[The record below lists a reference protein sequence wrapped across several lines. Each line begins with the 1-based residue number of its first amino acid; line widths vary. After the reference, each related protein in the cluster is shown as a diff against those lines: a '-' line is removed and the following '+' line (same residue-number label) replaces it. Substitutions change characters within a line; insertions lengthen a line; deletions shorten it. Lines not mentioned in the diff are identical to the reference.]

1 VTLVTL
7 RSYRKSYSARIDG
20 IAAKTAHGVRAMLA
34 LAAANFSKTKA
45 PPKRG

>member
-1 VTLVTL
+1 
-7 RSYRKSYSARIDG
+7 
-20 IAAKTAHGVRAMLA
+20 MLA